1 LGFYTICID
10 KNPNAVGFKY
20 CDEYKI
26 IDIIDE
32 EQSLKFAKSKNIDGV
47 LTAATD
53 YGVLSTAY
61 IANKLRLKGVNYEV
75 AKVVK
80 DKFKV
85 RRNLLEKNVDDI
97 KQCYKLEKIGDLEKY
112 KNILFP
118 VIVKP
123 IDGSGSKG
131 VSKVD
136 SFKALQDACKH
147 ALKQSKCGFCMIED
161 YIEGKEYGV
170 ELYVD
175 DKSVNVLGIIDKK
188 MRQQP
193 YYAELGHDFP
203 SELNVDIKRKLRNT
217 VINAINALGINF
229 GPVNMD
235 VLISNENR
243 INIIDIGV
251 RMGGNL
257 IGSHIIPIGLNIKYL
272 DIIINSTMG
281 KEYNRITPQ
290 EHRDISTRLI
300 ALSPGLIKT
309 LPSFDII
316 EKRYD
321 VKIYTFLKRK
331 QEIREYKN
339 NLDGVGYIVSK
350 SKGIDKNILDAE
362 AALKEL
368 DNSIERYDR

>member
-1 LGFYTICID
+1 AVETILIIGAGFLQSFIIKRASELGFYTICID

-147 ALKQSKCGFCMIED
+147 ALKQSKSGFCMIED

-175 DKSVNVLGIIDKK
+175 DKTVNVLGIIVVNIN
-188 MRQQP
+188 QQT
-193 YYAELGHDFP
+193 YYA
-203 SELNVDIKRKLRNT
+203 DIVPEFMR
-217 VINAINALGINF
+217 
-229 GPVNMD
+229 
-235 VLISNENR
+235 
-243 INIIDIGV
+243 
-251 RMGGNL
+251 
-257 IGSHIIPIGLNIKYL
+257 
-272 DIIINSTMG
+272 
-281 KEYNRITPQ
+281 
-290 EHRDISTRLI
+290 
-300 ALSPGLIKT
+300 
-309 LPSFDII
+309 
-316 EKRYD
+316 
-321 VKIYTFLKRK
+321 
-331 QEIREYKN
+331 
-339 NLDGVGYIVSK
+339 
-350 SKGIDKNILDAE
+350 
-362 AALKEL
+362 
-368 DNSIERYDR
+368 